1 LSNPA
6 SNRPLMEDS
15 PTPGG
20 VRERTE
26 LKGGIDIGSTTAKTV
41 ILDRNNNPIFTD
53 YRRHDARIHETIS
66 EVFKKILQQRDENSA
81 FQAIALMQQGKVV
94 DVDSSI
100 SLISAKQSLDL
111 KLPMAD
117 SIILATANAFSATL
131 WTQDSDF
138 KGIPGVKYIQK
149 SS

>member
-1 LSNPA
+1 MNLVDSSGWLEYFADSKNA
-6 SNRPLMEDS
+6 DYFANAIED
-15 PTPGG
+15 TDHLI
-20 VRERTE
+20 V
-26 LKGGIDIGSTTAKTV
+26 ST
-41 ILDRNNNPIFTD
+41 INL
-53 YRRHDARIHETIS
+53 Y
-66 EVFKKILQQRDENSA
+66 EVFKKIIQQKDENSA

-100 SLISAKQSLDL
+100 SLISAKNSIDL

-138 KGIPGVKYIQK
+138 KGIPGVKYIQR
-149 SS
+149 SSY

>member
-1 LSNPA
+1 MNLVDSSGWLEYFANSKNA
-6 SNRPLMEDS
+6 DYFANAIED
-15 PTPGG
+15 TDHLI
-20 VRERTE
+20 V
-26 LKGGIDIGSTTAKTV
+26 ST
-41 ILDRNNNPIFTD
+41 INL
-53 YRRHDARIHETIS
+53 Y
-66 EVFKKILQQRDENSA
+66 EVFKKIIQQRDENSA

-100 SLISAKQSLDL
+100 SLISAKQSIEL